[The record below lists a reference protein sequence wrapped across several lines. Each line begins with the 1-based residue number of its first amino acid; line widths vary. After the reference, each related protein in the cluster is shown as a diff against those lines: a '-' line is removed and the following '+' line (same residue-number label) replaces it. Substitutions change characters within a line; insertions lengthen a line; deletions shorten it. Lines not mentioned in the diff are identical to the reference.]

1 MERRNHP
8 RVNVSHPVLYIS
20 QIYPR
25 PNVASTLD
33 LSLGGTR
40 IQSLYTL
47 NRDEGLEITIA
58 IRSHVIKCR
67 GRVVHTVERKRWKTE
82 AGIKFEEMPAH
93 DENYLRQYLSQ
104 AMDEQ
109 TERIAHAG

>member
-1 MERRNHP
+1 MERRSHP
-8 RVNVSHPVLYIS
+8 RVKVTHPVLYIS

-33 LSLGGTR
+33 LSLGGTK

-58 IRSHVIKCR
+58 IRSRVIKCR
-67 GRVVHTVERKRWKTE
+67 GRVVHAVELKRWKTE
-82 AGIKFEEMPAH
+82 AGIKFEELPTH

-104 AMDEQ
+104 IMDDH
-109 TERIAHAG
+109 TERIAQAG

>member
-25 PNVASTLD
+25 PNIASTLD
-33 LSLGGTR
+33 LSRGGTR

-47 NRDEGLEITIA
+47 NRDEDLEITIA
-58 IRSHVIKCR
+58 IRSQVIKCR
-67 GRVVHTVERKRWKTE
+67 GRVVHAVERKRWKTE
-82 AGIKFEEMPAH
+82 AGIKFEKMPAR

-104 AMDEQ
+104 VMGEQ
-109 TERIAHAG
+109 TERVAYAG